1 MATSK
6 PLKTTREKRSLK
18 SEKLEPV
25 KMRKRT
31 MSEYKSEYSQDNISS
46 YKPKASAKSV
56 KRGKDKEINED
67 QSSKVNSKNG
77 VIYTKKPQKDLDKH
91 RKSQS
96 ILPKPE
102 SRYLEYWEA
111 P

>member
-1 MATSK
+1 
-6 PLKTTREKRSLK
+6 
-18 SEKLEPV
+18 
-25 KMRKRT
+25 

-46 YKPKASAKSV
+46 YKPKASVKSV
-56 KRGKDKEINED
+56 KRAKEINLTGINED
-67 QSSKVNSKNG
+67 QSSKVNSKSG

-96 ILPKPE
+96 ILPKPD

-111 P
+111 PQMKF